1 VAAPAQFPSRLR
13 RKQLLIPAP
22 GAWEQMG
29 LTVVGELN
37 GGHQSRVVLVHR
49 DDEQLVIKLTDT
61 RLVDLQ
67 EFETRIGLVR
77 DLAEIDEHTVGPIEI
92 GSSLIN
98 HLERWLAVAYP
109 HVRGPNPDPENRAEV
124 ERLARSLAALHHS
137 LRRLTNRPLPLVAA
151 LRASGPL
158 VDALTGPIQLLHG
171 DYSPANVILGDR
183 ARVIDFDDCG
193 YGPVEFELGNT
204 LYMVLFDATLNN
216 DPHSYERFRQ
226 WFCDSYT
233 TAAATVLSEVDLD
246 RSIELR
252 RNALRHWLDHPAEAP
267 IGIRSASPE
276 WRRRLRTFAGP
287 AHMRQW
293 GV

>member
-1 VAAPAQFPSRLR
+1 MPGRSEDEDDEGTLAP
-13 RKQLLIPAP
+13 PAS
-22 GAWEQMG
+22 GVWKQMG
-29 LTVVGELN
+29 LTVVRELS

-49 DDEQLVIKLTDT
+49 DEEQLVIKLTDA

-77 DLAEIDEHTVGPIEI
+77 DLAAIDEHAVGPIEI
-92 GSSLIN
+92 GPSLIN
-98 HLERWLAVAYP
+98 HLGRWLAVAYP
-109 HVRGPNPDPENRAEV
+109 HVPGPNPDPENRAEV
-124 ERLARSLAALHHS
+124 KRLARSLAALHHS
-137 LRRLTNRPLPLVAA
+137 IRRLTTTHPLPLVAA

-158 VDALTGPIQLLHG
+158 ADALTGPVQLLHG
-171 DYSPANVILGDR
+171 DYSPANVLLDGDR

-216 DPHSYERFRQ
+216 DLHSYERFRQ

-233 TAAATVLSEVDLD
+233 AEAATVLSEADLD

-252 RNALRHWLDHPAEAP
+252 RSALRHWLDHPAEAP
-267 IGIRSASPE
+267 IGIRSASPD
-276 WRRRLRTFAGP
+276 WRRQLRAFADSS
-287 AHMRQW
+287 
-293 GV
+293 